1 VDHDGHLRSIMADC
15 CGASS
20 PGLSLRKGRKTSLL
34 VVMNISFQCLYLA
47 SSVYVFV
54 VVTLLLEAI
63 L

>member
-1 VDHDGHLRSIMADC
+1 MDHDGHLRSIMADC

-47 SSVYVFV
+47 SSVY
-54 VVTLLLEAI
+54 
-63 L
+63 